1 MHGIRARPSCARR
14 YIDERQKMTFATI
27 GLNPAILKALEDAGY
42 TQATTVQL
50 QAIPV
55 ALQGRDLLVSSQ
67 TGSGKTAAFMLPAIH
82 RFAAEPAQPAGK
94 TPNQLRQSAQT
105 HGHRPRSQPAQ
116 PKMLVLAPTRELALQ
131 VTAAT
136 EKYAAN
142 LRQIKSVAI
151 LGGMPYPKQ
160 MQLLSRNPQILVAT
174 PGRLI
179 DHMES
184 GKIDFSQL
192 EILVLD
198 EADRMLDMGFIEDI
212 EKIIAAT
219 PATRQTMLFSA
230 TLEGQVGQM
239 AKRITKDAHVISIA
253 GATSKHENIQ
263 QRLHFVDDLSHKNR
277 LLDFLLRDASIDQC
291 VVFTATK
298 RDADVIADRLNI
310 AGFAAAA
317 LHGDMQQG
325 ARNRTLTAMRS
336 GQVRVLVATDVAARG
351 IDVPT
356 ISHVFNYDLPKSPE
370 DYVHRIGRTGRAG
383 RNGQAISLVNHAEN
397 FNVRNIERFTKQQ
410 IPVEIIAGY
419 EPKKTAATSSKPR
432 KTGGWGAGKPGQ
444 RTENRFAKPAG
455 QRTESRFG
463 KPSAPRT
470 HAVTRKEG
478 GARTG
483 NRNSFGDR

>member
-1 MHGIRARPSCARR
+1 
-14 YIDERQKMTFATI
+14 MTFAAL
-27 GLNPAILKALEDAGY
+27 GLNPAILKALADSGY
-42 TQATTVQL
+42 TEATKVQ
-50 QAIPV
+50 QQTIPV
-55 ALQGRDLLVSSQ
+55 AMEGRDLMVSSQ

-82 RFAAEPAQPAGK
+82 RFASSSAQSPGK
-94 TPNQLRQSAQT
+94 TPNQARQAALS
-105 HGHRPRSQPAQ
+105 HGHRPRFQPAQ
-116 PKMLVLAPTRELALQ
+116 PRMLVLAPTRELALQ

-136 EKYAAN
+136 EKYGAQ
-142 LRQIKSVAI
+142 LKHIKAVAI

-160 MQLLSRNPQILVAT
+160 MQLLARNPQILVAT

-192 EILVLD
+192 EVLVLD

-212 EKIIAAT
+212 EKIVAAT

-230 TLEGQVGQM
+230 TLDGLVGQM
-239 AKRITKDAHVISIA
+239 AHKITKSAHVIKVDASS
-253 GATSKHENIQ
+253 SKHENIQ

-277 LLDFLLRDASIDQC
+277 LLDYLLRDTSIDQC

-325 ARNRTLTAMRS
+325 ARNRTLSAVRN

-383 RNGQAISLVNHAEN
+383 RNGLAISLVNHAEN

-432 KTGGWGAGKPGQ
+432 KPGAWGAKP
-444 RTENRFAKPAG
+444 G

-463 KPSAPRT
+463 KPGAPAARSGFSRPDAPRKG
-470 HAVTRKEG
+470 AGPQRKSSSG
-478 GARTG
+478 SRHQF
-483 NRNSFGDR
+483 SDR

>member
-1 MHGIRARPSCARR
+1 MN
-14 YIDERQKMTFATI
+14 FAE
-27 GLNPAILKALEDAGY
+27 LNLHPGILKALADSGY
-42 TQATTVQL
+42 TEATTVQQ
-50 QAIPV
+50 QAIPA
-55 ALQGRDLLVSSQ
+55 ALEGRDLMVSSQ

-82 RFAAEPAQPAGK
+82 RLANQHAQAPGK
-94 TPNQLRQSAQT
+94 TPNQARQSAQS
-105 HGHRPRSQPAQ
+105 HGHRPRFQAAQ
-116 PKMLVLAPTRELALQ
+116 PRMLVLAPTRELAMQ

-136 EKYAAN
+136 EKYGAQ
-142 LRQIKSVAI
+142 LRHIKAVAI

-192 EILVLD
+192 EVLVLD

-212 EKIIAAT
+212 EKIVGAT
-219 PATRQTMLFSA
+219 PASRQTLLFSA
-230 TLEGQVGQM
+230 TLDGMVGQM
-239 AKRITKDAHVISIA
+239 AQRITKNAHVIKIA
-253 GATSKHENIQ
+253 GSTSKHENIQ

-277 LLDFLLRDASIDQC
+277 LLDFLLRDSSIDQC

-325 ARNRTLTAMRS
+325 ARNRTLSAMRG

-383 RNGQAISLVNHAEN
+383 RNGLAISLANHAEN
-397 FNVRNIERFTKQQ
+397 FSVRNIERFTKQQ
-410 IPVEIIAGY
+410 IPVEVIAGY

-432 KTGGWGAGKPGQ
+432 KPGGWGAKPGQ
-444 RTENRFAKPAG
+444 RTD
-455 QRTESRFG
+455 SRFG
-463 KPSAPRT
+463 KPGAPAARSGFSRPDAPRKGT
-470 HAVTRKEG
+470 GGPQRKTG
-478 GARTG
+478 GATRHQ
-483 NRNSFGDR
+483 FGDR